1 MGCGELRPPGHRA
14 EQPDPLLTGPR
25 PTRNGAARPSTHR
38 RRIRGD
44 RARQCGVHRKL
55 PRGNGRADE
64 ISVGHGYGGRVEQI
78 RQALSPNDG
87 LVAYGASHGS
97 QYGQAYLER
106 YGEHIKALVLDGVVD
121 HSIDLPTFITRNTLA
136 VQDAFER
143 FGQWC
148 NREGACA
155 LHGQNVGSVFDAVV
169 TAAPATR
176 MLVPQFLAVGRD
188 PEFGWP
194 TIAKMLA
201 EVPAG
206 NTSKVDELAG
216 TSAAFMNMAS
226 DDPFAWRFW
235 DATPVAHGTAGVGD
249 ALGGLLRLAIRHTD

>member
-1 MGCGELRPPGHRA
+1 MENRCGKGSRCGVSSELQSAFSSSDSVSCRSGRVRVRTRSLGTGRMPRPHGSPCNGQHVPIYQTWSAAAWMCRLIPCAPTGGALPCGPAAWLCLIPPSARVCCCSSREARAPHRQDHRRRQRHGAACRRVQASMGCGELRPPGHRA

-97 QYGQAYLER
+97 QYGQA
-106 YGEHIKALVLDGVVD
+106 
-121 HSIDLPTFITRNTLA
+121 
-136 VQDAFER
+136 
-143 FGQWC
+143 
-148 NREGACA
+148 
-155 LHGQNVGSVFDAVV
+155 
-169 TAAPATR
+169 
-176 MLVPQFLAVGRD
+176 
-188 PEFGWP
+188 
-194 TIAKMLA
+194 
-201 EVPAG
+201 
-206 NTSKVDELAG
+206 
-216 TSAAFMNMAS
+216 
-226 DDPFAWRFW
+226 
-235 DATPVAHGTAGVGD
+235 
-249 ALGGLLRLAIRHTD
+249 